1 VRVVLRLIA
10 LFAAAS
16 AAMTLLFIADVVAAG
31 DMGALI
37 QSGLLGTVT
46 IFGWLLAVIAG
57 PLTAVQLWRF
67 KEIGRRAGIV
77 LCGFG
82 VAYYVAGF
90 FLLRG
95 PGASLAHISL
105 SLLIFA
111 LPLGVL
117 LSRRAKE
124 ICRPAPPVA
133 IPTPAAADTA

>member
-1 VRVVLRLIA
+1 VVLRIIA

-16 AAMTLLFIADVVAAG
+16 TAMTLLFVADLVETG
-31 DMGALI
+31 DVSALI
-37 QSGLLGTVT
+37 RSGLLGAVT

-67 KEIGRRAGIV
+67 KEIGRRAGIA

-82 VAYYVAGF
+82 VVYYVAGF
-90 FLLRG
+90 LMLLRR
-95 PGASLAHISL
+95 PGASAEQIGL
-105 SLLIFA
+105 SLVVFA

-124 ICRPAPPVA
+124 ICRPAQSIA
-133 IPTPAAADTA
+133 IPTPTAADTA